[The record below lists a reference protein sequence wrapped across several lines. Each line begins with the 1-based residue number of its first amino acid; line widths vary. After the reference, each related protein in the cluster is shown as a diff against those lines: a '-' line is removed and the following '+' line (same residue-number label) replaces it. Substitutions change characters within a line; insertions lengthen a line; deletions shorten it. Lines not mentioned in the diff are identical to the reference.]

1 MKEKVTVKGILE
13 IYMRENGGEWKLIR
27 KKENLITDVGL
38 QQILN
43 AILGT
48 YGNYATFNYFA
59 VGTGTT
65 APTAADTA
73 LETEAFRK
81 AVSGVYEDE
90 ANFKNQY
97 VCYITTTDY
106 VGNISEFGIFDASSG
121 GNMLNRITFL
131 TFYKSDTQDLRFD
144 YYLEIGRE

>member
-1 MKEKVTVKGILE
+1 MKEKVTVKGRLE
-13 IYMRENGGEWKLIR
+13 IYMRENGGKWKLIR
-27 KKENLITDVGL
+27 EKENVITDVGL
-38 QQILN
+38 KQILN

-48 YGNYATFNYFA
+48 YGNYATFSYFA

-73 LETEAFRK
+73 LEAEAFRK
-81 AVSGVYEDE
+81 AISGVNEDG
-90 ANFKNQY
+90 ANFRNQY

-106 VGNISEFGIFDASSG
+106 VGNISEFGIFDASSA